1 MPIRLKDNPPM
12 PSTVSGKIGR
22 GVRQVNELQLA
33 GNLRKMAKMAND
45 ARMKEESEKAEE
57 ESKKL
62 NELYHR
68 HDVLKW
74 G

>member
-1 MPIRLKDNPPM
+1 
-12 PSTVSGKIGR
+12 
-22 GVRQVNELQLA
+22 
-33 GNLRKMAKMAND
+33 MAKMAND